1 MDVGSQLEATAA
13 FTTFTTYPA
22 IDALDWAINVT
33 AIYDRC
39 NRRRRCNRYVLVT
52 WLSSRAFPSCG
63 GLTRLPHAWRQDHTN
78 YYRVRVAAVEAL
90 TRLVLPVTDYD
101 AKYKLL
107 EYLQK
112 EFFGD
117 EVRRGL

>member
-1 MDVGSQLEATAA
+1 M
-13 FTTFTTYPA
+13 
-22 IDALDWAINVT
+22 
-33 AIYDRC
+33 
-39 NRRRRCNRYVLVT
+39 
-52 WLSSRAFPSCG
+52 
-63 GLTRLPHAWRQDHTN
+63 
-78 YYRVRVAAVEAL
+78 AAVEAL